1 MWKYSKNLKVT
12 DLAVPHFIFRS
23 EVFMSFI
30 RTRGMPAGMSQ
41 EKEFQGIQYSLLR
54 DVSNKLAKLGKPF
67 KKKLG
72 FNEKLSQ
79 NGYPPPPG
87 LYL

>member
-1 MWKYSKNLKVT
+1 MLYHQHFGCQKVT
-12 DLAVPHFIFRS
+12 DPHFIFRS

-54 DVSNKLAKLGKPF
+54 EVLNFSDVFDGQPEGWGVCPKYCTPCF
-67 KKKLG
+67 
-72 FNEKLSQ
+72 FI
-79 NGYPPPPG
+79 
-87 LYL
+87 